1 MSKFQKNLLNKVLA
15 FFILMSEHTLVL
27 VVQPP
32 NGQKSYAN
40 IHVLLLTPYTYD
52 RVHQGKFSI
61 FRKSI
66 TQFWIFWK
74 KIQNKWSGKLA
85 KVEKTP
91 KQAENQ
97 QIFIVTLIE
106 KFSVADYWYMLY
118 KFTQYTWAL
127 SSSLFRHSLLISNE
141 FLKIFDKKAYFA
153 ANRLHIMHMQIKR
166 VKPTTFGN
174 FSVFSVLCHNCSYL
188 SWETSQQKVLWKFL
202 FTMASPNF

>member
-1 MSKFQKNLLNKVLA
+1 MSD
-15 FFILMSEHTLVL
+15 HTLVF

-32 NGQKSYAN
+32 NSQKPFTCT
-40 IHVLLLTPYTYD
+40 HVLFLHLYTYD
-52 RVHQGKFSI
+52 RVAQGKFSI

-85 KVEKTP
+85 KFEKTS
-91 KQAENQ
+91 KQDQNHK
-97 QIFIVTLIE
+97 IFIITLTE

-174 FSVFSVLCHNCSYL
+174 FSVFSVLCHNCLYL
-188 SWETSQQKVLWKFL
+188 SWETSQQNFLWKFL

>member
-1 MSKFQKNLLNKVLA
+1 MTSSSCQLCNSQNIVNNFMDLQFFLKNVNKQLKSADFLSEMSKFQKNLLNKVLA

-32 NGQKSYAN
+32 NGQKSYSN

-85 KVEKTP
+85 KFEKTS
-91 KQAENQ
+91 KQDQNHK
-97 QIFIVTLIE
+97 IFIITLTE

-127 SSSLFRHSLLISNE
+127 SSSLFCHS
-141 FLKIFDKKAYFA
+141 
-153 ANRLHIMHMQIKR
+153 
-166 VKPTTFGN
+166 
-174 FSVFSVLCHNCSYL
+174 
-188 SWETSQQKVLWKFL
+188 
-202 FTMASPNF
+202 

>member
-1 MSKFQKNLLNKVLA
+1 MTGLTKANFLYFVKVSPNFE
-15 FFILMSEHTLVL
+15 FFE
-27 VVQPP
+27 
-32 NGQKSYAN
+32 
-40 IHVLLLTPYTYD
+40 
-52 RVHQGKFSI
+52 
-61 FRKSI
+61 
-66 TQFWIFWK
+66 K
-74 KIQNKWSGKLA
+74 KIQNKWSGKSA

-188 SWETSQQKVLWKFL
+188 SWETSQQNFLWKFL